1 MQTEKEVERKESI
14 WALAEEEE
22 EVYRKS
28 VNDGKFAFLAP
39 CDLEI
44 SNFNQQIDNFRFVL
58 KEKETVH
65 EATPEYCI
73 WVLQKAMSF

>member
-14 WALAEEEE
+14 WALAEE

-44 SNFNQQIDNFRFVL
+44 SNFKAANRQFSI
-58 KEKETVH
+58 
-65 EATPEYCI
+65 CI
-73 WVLQKAMSF
+73 ERKGDRA